1 MHRAASATAELLVL
15 FAFHSNYGPILYHY
29 GDKAINWW
37 KIAILGKRYY
47 GTLRSP
53 YVVAIPSVCCRLS
66 VTFVTSCSLLKLF
79 DSISAAAIS
88 LGLDSLC

>member
-1 MHRAASATAELLVL
+1 MENRDFRPTLLRYRATYVP
-15 FAFHSNYGPILYHY
+15 H
-29 GDKAINWW
+29 
-37 KIAILGKRYY
+37 
-47 GTLRSP
+47 